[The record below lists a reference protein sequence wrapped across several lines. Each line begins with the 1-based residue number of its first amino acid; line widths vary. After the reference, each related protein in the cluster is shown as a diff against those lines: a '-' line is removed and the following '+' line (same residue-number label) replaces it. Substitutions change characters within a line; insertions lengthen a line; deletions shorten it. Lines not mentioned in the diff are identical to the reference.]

1 MMSIEILIPGG
12 VMKNKYLYISLIMLF
27 SYAHITLTI
36 DAVTRKNDILR
47 ILSAWQNAAKELSK
61 KRESV
66 VALFKE
72 KKIDR
77 TSAQS
82 EINRIKAQV
91 ETEKNTAQSII
102 NLLISQPSNVD
113 LSAVTI
119 ENANIEDLAEK
130 LALG

>member
-1 MMSIEILIPGG
+1 M
-12 VMKNKYLYISLIMLF
+12 VF
-27 SYAHITLTI
+27 SYAHTTLTT

-119 ENANIEDLAEK
+119 ENLNIEDLAEK